1 MLSVDPL
8 LEMGNLRCTRHQVR
22 CQHRK
27 AGASIFRQ
35 AMISLILHDG
45 QEFSEPI
52 TSLRYNRAFSVSST
66 VPRTTRSRCP

>member
-8 LEMGNLRCTRHQVR
+8 LEVGNLRCTRHQVR

-27 AGASIFRQ
+27 AGASIIRQ

-45 QEFSEPI
+45 QEFSEPF
-52 TSLRYNRAFSVSST
+52 TSLRYGQS
-66 VPRTTRSRCP
+66 